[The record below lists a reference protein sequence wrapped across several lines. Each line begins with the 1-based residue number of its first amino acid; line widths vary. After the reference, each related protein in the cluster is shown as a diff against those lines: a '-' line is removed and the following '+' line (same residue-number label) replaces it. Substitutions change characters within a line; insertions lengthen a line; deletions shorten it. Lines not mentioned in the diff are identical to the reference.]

1 MLYVHKV
8 RKTVRRR
15 KCQRDNS
22 SVIQVSLVDVSMTI
36 KHSSQGVIGPTGPI
50 VAKFGDDIILPCH
63 LEPAMDAV
71 KETFEWSRPDLK
83 PKFVHVRHDNEELLT
98 NQHPSYKGR
107 TSLFSDKLW
116 YGDLSLKL
124 SPVKLSDN
132 GTYKCFVPG
141 KSASTIDLFVGSV
154 SSPVISLAGNDGD
167 KGGVVLD
174 CKSKGWYP
182 EPELL
187 WLDGEG
193 KLLSAGPTETVRG
206 PDDLYTVSSRVTVEK
221 RHSNNFTSCYF
232 YSYSL
237 KTFHSSLT
245 TLSSVSISVF
255 QHAAAVEVNAGAK
268 SVVLPCSVKL
278 EDLKDLSVVWRREDL
293 NPSIIHFKEQ
303 GRNEKEKQNQNYRGR
318 TSVSDPLQQNGLAS
332 LTLSEPRLNDSGTYT
347 CIIRRHGVELHRTEV
362 PLLVIGKEQ
371 NPNTST
377 VAAGQRSGHSPTE
390 SSLCIQTDM
399 LSILKPVCF
408 SVFQHGAAVEVDAGA
423 KSVVLPCSV
432 KLEDLKDLSVVWRR
446 EDLNPSIIH
455 FKEQGRNEKEKQ
467 NQNYRGRT
475 SVSDPLQQNGL
486 ASLTLSE
493 PRLNDSGT
501 YTCIIRREGEELHR
515 TEVPLLVKGKEQ
527 NPNTSTVA
535 AGQRSGH
542 CCRYRGHS
550 LETGQGSK

>member
-1 MLYVHKV
+1 MLKNLEELKEEVDKMTSQL
-8 RKTVRRR
+8 K
-15 KCQRDNS
+15 D
-22 SVIQVSLVDVSMTI
+22 QVKELNGGQ
-36 KHSSQGVIGPTGPI
+36 SQVIGPTGPI

-221 RHSNNFTSCYF
+221 RHSNNFTCRVQQ
-232 YSYSL
+232 
-237 KTFHSSLT
+237 KIINQTRETQIQIADTKKHNE
-245 TLSSVSISVF
+245 
-255 QHAAAVEVNAGAK
+255 VEEQGEPLRAREEM
-268 SVVLPCSVKL
+268 VKL
-278 EDLKDLSVVWRREDL
+278 SQKEISHWVEELQRQLEEDKRLSDELEKKLNSVDDQVTAKAGSKTENKADGYLKLKD
-293 NPSIIHFKEQ
+293 IITRVKHELV
-303 GRNEKEKQNQNYRGR
+303 N
-318 TSVSDPLQQNGLAS
+318 QQNRHERLIMDMRKLLAK
-332 LTLSEPRLNDSGTYT
+332 TQEEVGG
-347 CIIRRHGVELHRTEV
+347 II
-362 PLLVIGKEQ
+362 
-371 NPNTST
+371 
-377 VAAGQRSGHSPTE
+377 
-390 SSLCIQTDM
+390 
-399 LSILKPVCF
+399 
-408 SVFQHGAAVEVDAGA
+408 
-423 KSVVLPCSV
+423 
-432 KLEDLKDLSVVWRR
+432 KDR
-446 EDLNPSIIH
+446 IKKH
-455 FKEQGRNEKEKQ
+455 QK
-467 NQNYRGRT
+467 
-475 SVSDPLQQNGL
+475 
-486 ASLTLSE
+486 
-493 PRLNDSGT
+493 
-501 YTCIIRREGEELHR
+501 
-515 TEVPLLVKGKEQ
+515 
-527 NPNTSTVA
+527 
-535 AGQRSGH
+535 
-542 CCRYRGHS
+542 
-550 LETGQGSK
+550 